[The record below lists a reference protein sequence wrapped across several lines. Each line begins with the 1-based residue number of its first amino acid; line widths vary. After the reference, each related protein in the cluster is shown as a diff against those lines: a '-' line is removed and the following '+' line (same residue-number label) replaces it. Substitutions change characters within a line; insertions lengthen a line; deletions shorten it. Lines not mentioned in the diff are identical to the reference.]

1 MTTHGERPAE
11 PGEVCTCGR
20 PAVKVFTGG
29 PWGDTGYCGLPV
41 GGQSG
46 PCAFCGGPR
55 HESERCPSYQV
66 RPSAAEQTGGNP
78 R

>member
-1 MTTHGERPAE
+1 MSTYGERPAE

-29 PWGDTGYCGLPV
+29 RHGDTGYCGLPD
-41 GGQSG
+41 GGQKG
-46 PCAFCGGPR
+46 PCAFCDGPR
-55 HESERCPSYQV
+55 HESQRCPSYQL
-66 RPSAAEQTGGNP
+66 RPTGGT